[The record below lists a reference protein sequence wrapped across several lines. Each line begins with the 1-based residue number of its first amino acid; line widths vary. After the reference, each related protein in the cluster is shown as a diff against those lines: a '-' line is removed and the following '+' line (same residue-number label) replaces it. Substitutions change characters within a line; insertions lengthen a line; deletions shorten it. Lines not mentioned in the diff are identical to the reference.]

1 MQFQEYAYQH
11 MDALSLQKQL
21 SELAEQI
28 QQAKT
33 IEQVQDCIKK
43 VDTIRRFVATQVSL
57 VEIRHTAD
65 TKDAYYTKEQEYLDT
80 VLPELEKDYEKI
92 NRALLESSFLEELKH
107 RLPETFFL
115 QKEMDLKAFD
125 PIIIED
131 MQEENRLMTKY
142 QALIASAE
150 IPFDG
155 EIYNLSSLEVKT
167 NSSDRIVRKRALQAY
182 WNWFEQHEEEVAQIF
197 DQMIKV
203 RTRMAQKLGYDN
215 FIALGYARMHRY
227 DYNQEDVAK
236 YRRQVLKDVVPLCSA
251 LYKRQQ
257 KRLGYDTLHAW
268 DEKVEFLQ
276 GNPTP
281 KYDRAELVKRAQKM
295 YHELSKETGVFFDFM
310 VEHDLLD
317 LDSKP
322 GKAAGGYCTFMPDY
336 KSPFIFANFN
346 QTQHDAEVL
355 THEAG
360 HAYQIYESRD
370 IYPSDCVW
378 PTYESC
384 EIHSMS
390 MEFFTHPWMQ
400 SFFEEDVNRY
410 YYSHMA
416 GSLKFLPYGVL
427 VDHFQHEVY
436 TNPEMSHKERMDTWR
451 RLEKEYLPHKNYEEV
466 EILERGGW
474 WMRQAHIFMSPFYY
488 IDYTLAQ
495 VCAMQFW
502 ARMENKDPK
511 AFEDYQHICKIG
523 GTLPFRKIVKEA
535 GLIVPFEEGCLA
547 QVTGSV
553 SQWLDEISEE
563 ELTA

>member
-57 VEIRHTAD
+57 VEIRHTVD

-236 YRRQVLKDVVPLCSA
+236 YRWQVLKDVVPLCSA

-310 VEHDLLD
+310 VEHELLD

-436 TNPEMSHKERMDTWR
+436 AHPEMSHQERMDTWR

>member
-57 VEIRHTAD
+57 VEIRHTVD

-227 DYNQEDVAK
+227 DYDQEDVAK

-310 VEHDLLD
+310 VEHELLD

-535 GLIVPFEEGCLA
+535 GLIVPFEEGCLE

>member
-57 VEIRHTAD
+57 VEIRHTVD

-257 KRLGYDTLHAW
+257 KRLGYNTLHAW

-310 VEHDLLD
+310 VEHELLD

-436 TNPEMSHKERMDTWR
+436 AHPEMSHQERMDTWR

>member
-57 VEIRHTAD
+57 VEIRHTVD

-167 NSSDRIVRKRALQAY
+167 NSSDRQVRKRALQAY

-310 VEHDLLD
+310 VEHELLD

-436 TNPEMSHKERMDTWR
+436 AHPEMSHKERMDTWR

>member
-57 VEIRHTAD
+57 VEIRHTVD

-92 NRALLESSFLEELKH
+92 NRALLESTFLDDLKQ

-310 VEHDLLD
+310 VEHELLD

-436 TNPEMSHKERMDTWR
+436 THPEMSHKERMDTWR

>member
-57 VEIRHTAD
+57 VEIRHTVD

-92 NRALLESSFLEELKH
+92 NRALLESTFLDDLKQ

-167 NSSDRIVRKRALQAY
+167 NSSDRQVRKRALQVY

-203 RTRMAQKLGYDN
+203 RTRMAQKLRYDN

-227 DYNQEDVAK
+227 DYDQEDVAK
-236 YRRQVLKDVVPLCSA
+236 YRRQVLEDVVPLCSA

-400 SFFEEDVNRY
+400 SFFEEDRNRY

-436 TNPEMSHKERMDTWR
+436 THPEMSHKERMDTWR

-535 GLIVPFEEGCLA
+535 GLIVPFEEGCLE

>member
-28 QQAKT
+28 QQANN

-57 VEIRHTAD
+57 VEIRHTVD

-125 PIIIED
+125 SIIIED

-167 NSSDRIVRKRALQAY
+167 NSSDRIVRKHALQAY

-227 DYNQEDVAK
+227 DYDQEDVAK

-257 KRLGYDTLHAW
+257 NRLGYDTLHAW

-281 KYDRAELVKRAQKM
+281 KYDRAALVKRAQKM

-310 VEHDLLD
+310 VEHELLD

-436 TNPEMSHKERMDTWR
+436 AHPEMSHKERMDTWR

-535 GLIVPFEEGCLA
+535 GLIVPFEEGCLE

>member
-57 VEIRHTAD
+57 VEIRHTVD

-436 TNPEMSHKERMDTWR
+436 THPEMSHKERMDTWR
-451 RLEKEYLPHKNYEEV
+451 RLEKEYLPHKEEV

>member
-57 VEIRHTAD
+57 VEIRHTVD

-80 VLPELEKDYEKI
+80 VLPELENDYEKI

-107 RLPETFFL
+107 RIPETFFL

-295 YHELSKETGVFFDFM
+295 YHELSKETSVFFDFM

-436 TNPEMSHKERMDTWR
+436 THPEMSHKERMDTWR

-535 GLIVPFEEGCLA
+535 GLIVPFEEGCLE

>member
-57 VEIRHTAD
+57 VEIRHTVD

-167 NSSDRIVRKRALQAY
+167 NSSDRQVRKRALQAY

-281 KYDRAELVKRAQKM
+281 KYDRAALVKRAQKM

-310 VEHDLLD
+310 VEHELLD

-436 TNPEMSHKERMDTWR
+436 AHPEMSHQERMDTWR

>member
-57 VEIRHTAD
+57 VEIRHTVD

-167 NSSDRIVRKRALQAY
+167 NSSDRQVRKRALQAY

-436 TNPEMSHKERMDTWR
+436 THPEMSHKVRMDTWR

-535 GLIVPFEEGCLA
+535 GLIVPFEEGCLE

>member
-57 VEIRHTAD
+57 VEIRHTVD

-281 KYDRAELVKRAQKM
+281 KYDRAALVKRAQKM

-310 VEHDLLD
+310 VEHELLD

-436 TNPEMSHKERMDTWR
+436 AHPEMSHQERMDTWR

>member
-57 VEIRHTAD
+57 VEIRHTVD

-167 NSSDRIVRKRALQAY
+167 NSSDRQVRKRALQAY

-227 DYNQEDVAK
+227 DYDQEDVAK

-310 VEHDLLD
+310 VEHELLD

-436 TNPEMSHKERMDTWR
+436 AHPEMSHQERMDTWR
-451 RLEKEYLPHKNYEEV
+451 RLEKEYLPHKNYEEI

-535 GLIVPFEEGCLA
+535 GLIVPFEEGCLE

>member
-57 VEIRHTAD
+57 VEIRHTVD

-92 NRALLESSFLEELKH
+92 NRALLESSFLDDLKH

-167 NSSDRIVRKRALQAY
+167 NSSDRQVRKRALQAY

-227 DYNQEDVAK
+227 DYDQEDVAK

-310 VEHDLLD
+310 VEHELLD

-436 TNPEMSHKERMDTWR
+436 AHPEMSHQERMDTWR

>member
-57 VEIRHTAD
+57 VEIRHTVD

-535 GLIVPFEEGCLA
+535 GLIVPFEEGCLE

>member
-57 VEIRHTAD
+57 VEIRHTVD

>member
-57 VEIRHTAD
+57 VEIRHTVD

-167 NSSDRIVRKRALQAY
+167 NSSDRQVRKRALQAY

-227 DYNQEDVAK
+227 DYDQEDVAK

-310 VEHDLLD
+310 VEHELLD

-436 TNPEMSHKERMDTWR
+436 TNPEMSHQERMDTWR

-535 GLIVPFEEGCLA
+535 GLIVPFEEGCLE

>member
-57 VEIRHTAD
+57 VEIRHTVD

-167 NSSDRIVRKRALQAY
+167 NSSDRQVRKRALQAY

-227 DYNQEDVAK
+227 DYDQEDVAK

-310 VEHDLLD
+310 VEHELLD

-436 TNPEMSHKERMDTWR
+436 AHPEMSHKERMDTWR
-451 RLEKEYLPHKNYEEV
+451 RLEKKYLPHKNYEEV

>member
-57 VEIRHTAD
+57 VEIRHTVD

-167 NSSDRIVRKRALQAY
+167 NSSDRQVRKRALQAY

-227 DYNQEDVAK
+227 DYDQEDVAK

-436 TNPEMSHKERMDTWR
+436 AHPEMSHQERMDTWR

>member
-57 VEIRHTAD
+57 VEIRHTVD

-125 PIIIED
+125 LIIIED

-227 DYNQEDVAK
+227 DYDQEDVAK

-310 VEHDLLD
+310 VEHELLD

-427 VDHFQHEVY
+427 VDHFQYEVY
-436 TNPEMSHKERMDTWR
+436 THPEMSHKERMDTWR

>member
-57 VEIRHTAD
+57 VEIRHTVD

-92 NRALLESSFLEELKH
+92 NRTLLESTFLDDLKH

-281 KYDRAELVKRAQKM
+281 KYDRAALVKRAQKM

-310 VEHDLLD
+310 VEHELLD

-436 TNPEMSHKERMDTWR
+436 AHPEMSHQERMDTWR

>member
-28 QQAKT
+28 QQANN

-57 VEIRHTAD
+57 VEIRHTVD

-125 PIIIED
+125 SIIIED

-167 NSSDRIVRKRALQAY
+167 NSSDRIVRKHALQAY

-227 DYNQEDVAK
+227 DYDQEDVAK

-257 KRLGYDTLHAW
+257 NRLGYDTLHAW

-281 KYDRAELVKRAQKM
+281 KYDRAALVKRAQKM

-310 VEHDLLD
+310 VEHELLD
-317 LDSKP
+317 LDNKP

-436 TNPEMSHKERMDTWR
+436 AHPEMSHKERMDTWR

-523 GTLPFRKIVKEA
+523 GTLPFRKIVKEV
-535 GLIVPFEEGCLA
+535 GLIVPFEEGCLE

>member
-21 SELAEQI
+21 SELAEQT

-57 VEIRHTAD
+57 VEIRHTVD

-92 NRALLESSFLEELKH
+92 NRALLESTFLDDLKQ

-436 TNPEMSHKERMDTWR
+436 THPEMSHKERMDTWR

>member
-57 VEIRHTAD
+57 VEIRHTVD

-167 NSSDRIVRKRALQAY
+167 NSSDRQVRKRALQAY

-227 DYNQEDVAK
+227 DYDQEDVAK

-310 VEHDLLD
+310 VEHELLD

-436 TNPEMSHKERMDTWR
+436 THPEMSHQERMDTWR

-535 GLIVPFEEGCLA
+535 GLIVPFEEGCLE

>member
-57 VEIRHTAD
+57 VEIRHTVD

-182 WNWFEQHEEEVAQIF
+182 WNWFEQHEEEVAHIF

-535 GLIVPFEEGCLA
+535 GLIVPFEEGCLE

>member
-57 VEIRHTAD
+57 VEIRHTVD

-167 NSSDRIVRKRALQAY
+167 NSSDRQVRKRALQAY

-227 DYNQEDVAK
+227 DYDQEDVAK

-310 VEHDLLD
+310 VEHELLD

-390 MEFFTHPWMQ
+390 MEFFTYPWMQ

-436 TNPEMSHKERMDTWR
+436 TNPEMSHQERMDTWR

>member
-1 MQFQEYAYQH
+1 MQFKDYTYQH
-11 MDALSLQKQL
+11 IDAPLLQKQL
-21 SELAEQI
+21 SDLALAI
-28 QQAKT
+28 QESKT

-43 VDTIRRFVATQVSL
+43 VDEIRRFVTTQVSL
-57 VEIRHTAD
+57 VEIRHTID
-65 TKDAYYTKEQEYLDT
+65 TKNDFYTKEQEFLDS

-92 NRALLESSFLEELKH
+92 NRALLDSAFLADLKQA
-107 RLPETFFL
+107 LPETFFL
-115 QKEMDLKAFD
+115 QKEMDIKAFD
-125 PIIIED
+125 PVIVED

-155 EIYNLSSLEVKT
+155 KVYNLSSLEVKT
-167 NSSDRIVRKRALQAY
+167 NSSDRQVRKRALQAY
-182 WNWFEQHEEEVAQIF
+182 WNWFEQHEEQVAEIF

-203 RTRMAQKLGYDN
+203 RTRMAQKMGYEN
-215 FIALGYARMHRY
+215 FIELGYARMRRY
-227 DYNQEDVAK
+227 DYDQKDVAN
-236 YRRQVLKDVVPLCSA
+236 YRKQVLKDVVPLCST
-251 LYKRQQ
+251 LYQRQQ

-268 DEKVEFLQ
+268 DEKVEFVQ

-295 YHELSKETGVFFDFM
+295 YHELSKETGGFFDFM

-336 KSPFIFANFN
+336 RSPFIFANFN

-360 HAYQIYESRD
+360 HAYQIFESRD
-370 IYPSDCVW
+370 IYPGDCVW

-390 MEFFTHPWMQ
+390 MEFFTHPWMN
-400 SFFEEDVNRY
+400 SFFEEDTKRY

-436 TNPEMSHKERMDTWR
+436 AHPQMSHKERMDTWR

-466 EILERGGW
+466 DILERGGW

-547 QVTGSV
+547 QVTSSV
-553 SQWLDEISEE
+553 SQWLDTISEE
-563 ELTA
+563 DLAA

>member
-57 VEIRHTAD
+57 VEIRHTVD

-167 NSSDRIVRKRALQAY
+167 NSSDRQVRKRALQAY

-400 SFFEEDVNRY
+400 SFFEEDTNRY

-436 TNPEMSHKERMDTWR
+436 THPEMSHKERMDTWR

>member
-57 VEIRHTAD
+57 VEIRHTVD

-115 QKEMDLKAFD
+115 QKEMDLKSFD

-167 NSSDRIVRKRALQAY
+167 NSSDRQVRKRALQAY

-227 DYNQEDVAK
+227 DYDQEDVAK

-281 KYDRAELVKRAQKM
+281 KYDRAELVKRARKM

-535 GLIVPFEEGCLA
+535 GLIVPFEEGCLE

>member
-57 VEIRHTAD
+57 VEIRHTVD

-227 DYNQEDVAK
+227 DYDQEDVAK

-310 VEHDLLD
+310 VEHELLD

-427 VDHFQHEVY
+427 VDHFQYEVY
-436 TNPEMSHKERMDTWR
+436 THPEMSHKERMDTWR

>member
-57 VEIRHTAD
+57 VEIRHTVD

-167 NSSDRIVRKRALQAY
+167 NSSDRQVRKRALQAY

-281 KYDRAELVKRAQKM
+281 KYDRAALVKRAQKM

-310 VEHDLLD
+310 VEHELLD

-436 TNPEMSHKERMDTWR
+436 AHPEMSHQERMDTWR

-535 GLIVPFEEGCLA
+535 GLIVPFEEGCLE

>member
-57 VEIRHTAD
+57 VEIRHTVD

-167 NSSDRIVRKRALQAY
+167 NSSDRQVRKRALQAY

-436 TNPEMSHKERMDTWR
+436 THPEMSHKERMDTWR

>member
-57 VEIRHTAD
+57 VEIRHTVD

-182 WNWFEQHEEEVAQIF
+182 WNWFEQHEEEVAHIF

>member
-57 VEIRHTAD
+57 VEIRHTVD

-167 NSSDRIVRKRALQAY
+167 NSSDRQVRKRALQAY

-203 RTRMAQKLGYDN
+203 RTRMAQKLRYDN

-227 DYNQEDVAK
+227 DYDQEDVAK
-236 YRRQVLKDVVPLCSA
+236 YRRQVLEDVVPLCSA

-400 SFFEEDVNRY
+400 SFFEEDTNRY

-436 TNPEMSHKERMDTWR
+436 THPEMSHKERMDTWR

>member
-57 VEIRHTAD
+57 VEIRHTVD

-167 NSSDRIVRKRALQAY
+167 NSSDRQVRKRALQAY

-227 DYNQEDVAK
+227 DYDQEDVAK

-310 VEHDLLD
+310 VEHELLD

-436 TNPEMSHKERMDTWR
+436 AHPEMSHQERMDTWR

>member
-1 MQFQEYAYQH
+1 MQFKDYTYQH
-11 MDALSLQKQL
+11 IDAPLLQKQL
-21 SELAEQI
+21 SDLALAI
-28 QQAKT
+28 QESKT

-43 VDTIRRFVATQVSL
+43 VDEIRRFVATQVSL
-57 VEIRHTAD
+57 VEIRHTVD

-92 NRALLESSFLEELKH
+92 NRALLDSAFLADLKQA
-107 RLPETFFL
+107 LPETFFL

-125 PIIIED
+125 PVIVED

-155 EIYNLSSLEVKT
+155 KVYNLSSLEVKT
-167 NSSDRIVRKRALQAY
+167 NSSDRQVRKRALQAY
-182 WNWFEQHEEEVAQIF
+182 WNWFEQHEEQVAEIF

-203 RTRMAQKLGYDN
+203 RTRMAQKMGYEN
-215 FIALGYARMHRY
+215 FIELGYARMRRY
-227 DYNQEDVAK
+227 DYDQKDVAN
-236 YRRQVLKDVVPLCSA
+236 YRKQVLKDVVPLCST
-251 LYKRQQ
+251 LYQRQQ

-268 DEKVEFLQ
+268 DEKVEFVQ

-400 SFFEEDVNRY
+400 SFFEEVVNRY

-436 TNPEMSHKERMDTWR
+436 THPEMSHKERMDTWR

-547 QVTGSV
+547 QVTSSV
-553 SQWLDEISEE
+553 SQWLDAISEE
-563 ELTA
+563 DLAA

>member
-57 VEIRHTAD
+57 VEIRHTVD

-182 WNWFEQHEEEVAQIF
+182 WNWFEQHEEEVAHIF

-281 KYDRAELVKRAQKM
+281 KYDRAALVKRAQKM

-310 VEHDLLD
+310 VEHELLD

-436 TNPEMSHKERMDTWR
+436 AHPEMSHQERMDTWR

>member
-57 VEIRHTAD
+57 VEIRHTVD

-92 NRALLESSFLEELKH
+92 NRALLESTFLDDLKQ

-167 NSSDRIVRKRALQAY
+167 NSSDRQVRKRALQAY

-203 RTRMAQKLGYDN
+203 RTRMAQKLRYDN

-227 DYNQEDVAK
+227 DYDQEDVAK

-295 YHELSKETGVFFDFM
+295 YHELSKEAGVFFDFM

-535 GLIVPFEEGCLA
+535 GLIVPFEEGCLE